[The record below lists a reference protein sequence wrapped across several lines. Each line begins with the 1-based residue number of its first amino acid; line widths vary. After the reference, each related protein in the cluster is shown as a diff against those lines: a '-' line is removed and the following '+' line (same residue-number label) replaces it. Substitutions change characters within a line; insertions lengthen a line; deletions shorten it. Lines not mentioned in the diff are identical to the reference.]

1 MEFRRSPDRTA
12 PKEADSLSN
21 FGRRQSCHENR
32 ECLRIFSY
40 ADFSD
45 TFRQII
51 GVTFSRYRRNRS
63 PLCKKDP
70 FSQAAPSG
78 VHYAL
83 SDGRAPMVR
92 VDVPSC
98 RVSS

>member
-1 MEFRRSPDRTA
+1 MS
-12 PKEADSLSN
+12 
-21 FGRRQSCHENR
+21 R
-32 ECLRIFSY
+32 ESRML
-40 ADFSD
+40 ADFQPCELFQQ
-45 TFRQII
+45 FRQII
-51 GVTFSRYRRNRS
+51 GVTLSRYRRNRS